1 MAPVSSL
8 FLVELDGMQQS
19 AVDLTDPAYL
29 VFDYV
34 RRVGDVIDAMPAG
47 PLRVLHI
54 GGAAMTL
61 ARYVDHM
68 RPRSLQVVLEPAT
81 EVTEHVLEEAPLPPD
96 ARIEIRPVTGQVGI
110 KDMRTASQDVVILDA
125 FADGIV
131 PSELTSSAFVAEV
144 RRVLAPGG
152 VFVTNLVDRPPYP
165 RVRPFV
171 ESARNLGGLLIVVEP
186 ATMKGRRE
194 GNMVIVCGA
203 VPPGAFDDSGE
214 GGYRV
219 FRGAAV
225 SKVFGV
231 R

>member
-1 MAPVSSL
+1 MSSL

-19 AVDLTDPAYL
+19 AVDLADPARL
-29 VFDYV
+29 IFDYA

-61 ARYVDHM
+61 PRYVDHM
-68 RPRSLQVVLEPAT
+68 RPRSLQVVLEPAID
-81 EVTEHVLEEAPLPPD
+81 VIDHVLEEAPLPPGI
-96 ARIEIRPVTGQVGI
+96 RIDIRPVTGQVGI
-110 KDMRTASQDVVILDA
+110 KELRTASQDVVILDA
-125 FADGIV
+125 FEDGVV
-131 PSELTSSAFVAEV
+131 PPELTSAAFVAEV

-152 VFVTNLVDRPPYP
+152 VFVTNLIDCPPYP

-171 ESARNLGGLLIVVEP
+171 ETARNFGGLLIVVEP

-214 GGYRV
+214 AGYRV
-219 FRGAAV
+219 FRGAEVADAF
-225 SKVFGV
+225 SV